1 MILLKESG
9 SDLEKNGWKIRA
21 RMKVYKG
28 IKLIVPMKTES
39 LFDQRNLSSDNVSV
53 HSQSV
58 YSLETNTFY
67 KLSLL
72 FFLFT
77 IKYFLNIKR
86 KN

>member
-1 MILLKESG
+1 
-9 SDLEKNGWKIRA
+9 
-21 RMKVYKG
+21 MKVYKG